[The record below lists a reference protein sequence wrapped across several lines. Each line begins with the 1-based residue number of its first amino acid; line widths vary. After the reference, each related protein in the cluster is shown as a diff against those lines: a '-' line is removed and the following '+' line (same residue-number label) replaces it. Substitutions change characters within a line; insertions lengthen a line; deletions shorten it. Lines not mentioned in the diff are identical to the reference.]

1 MRPPPP
7 PPPELE
13 LPPAA
18 GGFGLAAPPL
28 DAATVMVPVS
38 LAMFASFDESSARLM
53 LSDPAT
59 VAVKLRSIC
68 RVSPA
73 ARVPSVHVAVP
84 APLVQLPPFAVTD

>member
-7 PPPELE
+7 PPPPFE

-18 GGFGLAAPPL
+18 GGFGLVVVVL
-28 DAATVMVPVS
+28 DAATVIVPVS
-38 LAMFASFDESSARLM
+38 LAAFASLDESSARPI
-53 LSDPAT
+53 LSDPAS
-59 VAVKLRSIC
+59 VAVKVRSIW

-73 ARVPSVHVAVP
+73 GSAPSVHVAVP